1 MNPVPTTAAPISVIG
16 FTTCL
21 ILAEA
26 VKPIRLLQVGLGGWG
41 RDWAWRVIP
50 EVKEVE
56 VAGYVD
62 SDPGSLKLLQQEV
75 PGAADRCFATLREAI
90 AQTEAEAV
98 LVTATLDGHA
108 PGTRAAID
116 AGLHVLGEKP
126 VAAGGKTAAGRG
138 SAAASQGGVLTGSQN
153 YRFFP

>member
-21 ILAEA
+21 ILAET

-90 AQTEAEAV
+90 AKTEAEAV

-108 PGTRAAID
+108 PRTRAAGD
-116 AGLHVLGEKP
+116 ARLHLLGHKP
-126 VAAGGKTAAGRG
+126 
-138 SAAASQGGVLTGSQN
+138 SAPPVTTSRAPVSSRAPT
-153 YRFFP
+153 